1 MDSAVDPE
9 WSILLAACSPAPPR
23 DKTARILSQLQQP
36 VRWPKLLALAD
47 EHGTQPLL
55 FQALSPL
62 EKAIPPDAMQSLR
75 QSCQSNLHKTL
86 LLSRELIRI
95 VQHLSGLG
103 IEVMTYKG
111 PASAEVLYADLALR
125 QSGDIDLLIHAPDF
139 ARVRDAV
146 RDLGYTPHDRFSAA
160 EEQAYLKSGYECA
173 FDGPAGRNLLELQWA
188 VQPRFYAVDFDLNG
202 LFQRSVTVPVAGQ
215 PMRTPAPS
223 DLFIILSLHVA
234 KHVWGRL
241 KWLCDLAR
249 LMNLPSLDWKWIGS
263 QARDLGIARILQ
275 VTMLLANQL
284 LDASVP
290 AAAQENLPKDR
301 VTAALVKQVRDHI
314 VNQAAFNVES
324 LAYFRLMMRL
334 RERPADRLRFLTRL
348 AFTPGPGERAAIH
361 LPQPLFPL
369 YPLVR
374 LSRLAA
380 RVLR

>member
-1 MDSAVDPE
+1 LDSAVDPE

-62 EKAIPPDAMQSLR
+62 EKEVPPDVLR
-75 QSCQSNLHKTL
+75 TLQHSFQSNLHKTL

-249 LMNLPSLDWKWIGS
+249 LMNLPSLDWKWIDS

-348 AFTPGPGERAAIH
+348 AFTPGPGEWAAIR